1 MNTGKT
7 LFAQIMD
14 FLPWSTFDRIVARY
28 EGNCAVRKL
37 SYAAQY
43 QVMAFAQLTYR
54 ESLRDIEACLS
65 AQTAKL
71 YHMGFREPVRRS
83 TLADA
88 NESRDWRIYAEFAQR
103 LIAQARR
110 LYASESMEVDLA
122 NSVYALDSTTIDLC
136 MSVFPWAHFRST
148 KSAVKMHTLLDLR
161 GNIPSFIH
169 ISDGKLHDVHAL
181 DMLIPEPGAIYVMD
195 RGYID
200 FARLHTLHQAGAFFV
215 TRAKSNLNA
224 HRVYSAATDRSSGVI
239 ADQTIA
245 LDGSRTSQ
253 DYPVHLRRIRFH
265 DTEKAKTLIF
275 LTNQTALPALTI
287 CDLYKSRW
295 QVELFFK
302 WIKQHLRIKQFYGT
316 SENAVK
322 TQIWIAVSVYVL
334 VAIVRKRLSLEA
346 SLYTLLQVI
355 SVTVFE
361 KIEIQTAFSQSADRY
376 DTAQDD
382 NQLDLSAF
390 NRTLVGRPIKA
401 NGPPTSCS
409 AMPRLW
415 LGYIRS
421 WCIMA

>member
-28 EGNCAVRKL
+28 DGNRGVRKL
-37 SYAAQY
+37 SCAAQY
-43 QVMAFAQLTYR
+43 QIMAFAQLTYR

-71 YHMGFREPVRRS
+71 YHMGLREPVRRS

-110 LYASESMEVDLA
+110 LYASESLGVDLT

-136 MSVFPWAHFRST
+136 LSVFPWAHFRST

-224 HRVYSAATDRSSGVI
+224 HRVYSAATDRATGVI

-245 LDGSRTSQ
+245 LDGSRIGR
-253 DYPVHLRRIRFH
+253 DYPEHLRRIRFH

-275 LTNQTALPALTI
+275 LTNHTALPALTI

-334 VAIVRKRLSLEA
+334 VAIVRKRLKLEA
-346 SLYTLLQVI
+346 PLYTLLQVI

-361 KIEIQTAFSQSADRY
+361 KIEIITAFSQSANRY

-382 NQLDLSAF
+382 NQLDLF
-390 NRTLVGRPIKA
+390 GF
-401 NGPPTSCS
+401 
-409 AMPRLW
+409 
-415 LGYIRS
+415 
-421 WCIMA
+421 

>member
-1 MNTGKT
+1 
-7 LFAQIMD
+7 
-14 FLPWSTFDRIVARY
+14 
-28 EGNCAVRKL
+28 
-37 SYAAQY
+37 
-43 QVMAFAQLTYR
+43 MAFAQLTYR

-88 NESRDWRIYAEFAQR
+88 NETRDWRIYAEFAQR

-110 LYASESMEVDLA
+110 LYAGESLGADLN

-136 MSVFPWAHFRST
+136 MSTFPWAHFRST

-200 FARLHTLHQAGAFFV
+200 FARLHALDQAGAFFV

-224 HRVYSAATDRSSGVI
+224 HRVYSAPTDRDAGVI
-239 ADQTIA
+239 ADQTVA
-245 LDGSRTSQ
+245 LDGPRTSR
-253 DYPVHLRRIRFH
+253 DYPVHLRRIRFR
-265 DTEKAKTLIF
+265 DAETGKTLIF
-275 LTNQTALPALTI
+275 LTNQAALPASTI

-302 WIKQHLRIKQFYGT
+302 WIKQHLRIKRFYGT

-334 VAIVRKRLSLEA
+334 VAIVRKRLELEA
-346 SLYTLLQVI
+346 PLYTLLQVI

-361 KIEIQTAFSQSADRY
+361 KMEMQTAFSGEANRFEDASDV
-376 DTAQDD
+376 
-382 NQLDLSAF
+382 NQLNLF
-390 NRTLVGRPIKA
+390 GF
-401 NGPPTSCS
+401 
-409 AMPRLW
+409 
-415 LGYIRS
+415 
-421 WCIMA
+421 

>member
-1 MNTGKT
+1 MNTGKM
-7 LFAQIMD
+7 LFAQLMD

-28 EGNCAVRKL
+28 DGNHAVRKL
-37 SYAAQY
+37 PCAAQY
-43 QVMAFAQLTYR
+43 QIMAFAQLTYR

-71 YHMGFREPVRRS
+71 YHMGLREPIRRS

-110 LYASESMEVDLA
+110 LYADESLGMDLT
-122 NSVYALDSTTIDLC
+122 NTVYALDSTTIDLC
-136 MSVFPWAHFRST
+136 MSVFPWARFRST

-224 HRVYSAATDRSSGVI
+224 HRVYSAATDRTTGVI

-245 LDGSRTSQ
+245 LDGARTSQ
-253 DYPVHLRRIRFH
+253 DYPVHLRRIRFR
-265 DTEKAKTLIF
+265 DPETAKTLIF
-275 LTNQTALPALTI
+275 LTNQTVLPALTI

-302 WIKQHLRIKQFYGT
+302 WIKQHLRIKRFYGT

-334 VAIVRKRLSLEA
+334 VAIVRKRLNLEA
-346 SLYTLLQVI
+346 SLYTLLQVF
-355 SVTVFE
+355 SMTVFE

-376 DTAQDD
+376 DTGQDD
-382 NQLDLSAF
+382 NQLDLF
-390 NRTLVGRPIKA
+390 NF
-401 NGPPTSCS
+401 
-409 AMPRLW
+409 
-415 LGYIRS
+415 
-421 WCIMA
+421 